1 MAKKFIFFKKQILEI
16 ENIGETVKALEKI
29 SAANVH
35 NLKITSQRITDYE
48 KVLKKI
54 FCDMAEKHISH
65 PLFRKIQTP
74 KRLKVILTTERGLCG
89 ALLNQL
95 LDFFQLSLKDYYL
108 PTRPKKDK
116 ILVIGERGKKLLQER
131 RIKIDY
137 FFHGTKDIPK
147 EEDTRKIKDFIISQ
161 FLAKKFNQ
169 VLIFYLEFETLAIQT
184 PTFFSFLPFDKE
196 KFKEEMGGE
205 IRPISGYPIYEPNQ
219 KQIMDYL
226 IKEYLGLVF
235 YQKVLETKLSELSAR
250 TVAMEEAGQKAQ
262 KLINQLSR
270 QYFRQKRETI
280 TKDINDLYAHR
291 AIK

>member
-16 ENIGETVKALEKI
+16 EDIGETVKALEKI

-35 NLKITSQRITDYE
+35 NLKITSQRIIDYE

-54 FCDMAEKHISH
+54 FCDMAKKHIPH
-65 PLFRKIQTP
+65 PLFRKHQP
-74 KRLKVILTTERGLCG
+74 LKRLKVILSAERGLCG
-89 ALLNQL
+89 DLLNRL
-95 LDFFQLSLKDYYL
+95 LDFVQLNLKES
-108 PTRPKKDK
+108 DK
-116 ILVIGERGKKLLQER
+116 ILVIGEKGKKLLQER
-131 RIKIDY
+131 KIKIDY
-137 FFHGTKDIPK
+137 FFHGTKDFPK

-161 FLAKKFNQ
+161 FLSKKFSQ
-169 VLIFYLEFETLAIQT
+169 ILIFYPEFENLAIQN
-184 PTFFSFLPFDKE
+184 PMLFSFLPFDKE
-196 KFKEEMGGE
+196 KFKKEIGGE

-250 TVAMEEAGQKAQ
+250 TVAMEEAGQKVQ
-262 KLINQLSR
+262 KLINQLSY

-280 TKDINDLYAHR
+280 TKDISDLYSHR
-291 AIK
+291 IIK